1 MKMKKWMAL
10 SCAAAM
16 VLSTFPVSADE
27 AVNEDVSGSITVWEH
42 AYSFEEALKAVIEG
56 FKAKYPNVEVDYEIK
71 ASDYQQVLATA
82 LQSGEGPD
90 LFWTNGTAT
99 DIMPG
104 YVNNGMVED
113 LTDVVDF
120 SIITD
125 DAMKLAT
132 IDGKQYSVPWLTMDS
147 RACFYNK
154 DIFAENGWEVPTTLE
169 EFETLLGVT
178 GSGKIMRAKAYKSHI
193 MTKKSQK
200 RKRNFRHE
208 TEVATADQ
216 KVVAR
221 NLGLR

>member
-120 SIITD
+120 SIITVFCS
-125 DAMKLAT
+125 LA
-132 IDGKQYSVPWLTMDS
+132 DHGLP
-147 RACFYNK
+147 C
-154 DIFAENGWEVPTTLE
+154 
-169 EFETLLGVT
+169 LL
-178 GSGKIMRAKAYKSHI
+178 
-193 MTKKSQK
+193 
-200 RKRNFRHE
+200 
-208 TEVATADQ
+208 
-216 KVVAR
+216 
-221 NLGLR
+221 L

>member
-1 MKMKKWMAL
+1 MKMRKWMAL

-16 VLSTFPVSADE
+16 VLSALPVSADE
-27 AVNEDVSGSITVWEH
+27 VNEDVSGSITVWEH
-42 AYSFEEALKAVIEG
+42 DYSFEEPLKAVIEG

-132 IDGKQYSVPWLTMDS
+132 IDGKQYSVPWL
-147 RACFYNK
+147 
-154 DIFAENGWEVPTTLE
+154 
-169 EFETLLGVT
+169 
-178 GSGKIMRAKAYKSHI
+178 
-193 MTKKSQK
+193 
-200 RKRNFRHE
+200 RHW
-208 TEVATADQ
+208 
-216 KVVAR
+216 KH
-221 NLGLR
+221 

>member
-16 VLSTFPVSADE
+16 VLSAFPVSADE
-27 AVNEDVSGSITVWEH
+27 AEVNEDVSGSITVWEH
-42 AYSFEEALKAVIEG
+42 AYSFEEGLKAVIEG
-56 FKAKYPNVEVDYEIK
+56 FKAKYPNVDVDYEIK

-104 YVNNGMVED
+104 YVTNGMVED

-154 DIFAENGWEVPTTLE
+154 DIFAENGWEVPKTFS
-169 EFETLLGVT
+169 EFEELLA
-178 GSGKIMRAKAYKSHI
+178 KIKEAGI
-193 MTKKSQK
+193 TPISQC
-200 RKRNFRHE
+200 
-208 TEVATADQ
+208 
-216 KVVAR
+216 
-221 NLGLR
+221 